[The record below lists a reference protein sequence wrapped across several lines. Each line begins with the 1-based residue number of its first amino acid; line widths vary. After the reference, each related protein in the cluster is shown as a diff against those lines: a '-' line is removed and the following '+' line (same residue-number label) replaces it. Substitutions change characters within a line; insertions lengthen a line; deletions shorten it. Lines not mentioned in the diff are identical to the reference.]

1 MSVVHRK
8 LIGSRCFL
16 LSLLPKASISSVGS
30 SLLSSFIESQP
41 WQRMLSST
49 LQTFEQVTHAGIE
62 QIMESPPY
70 GLEVSASLCL
80 PSIDGVECTIS
91 DTWHVLQENID
102 LVLNICTEDLYYD
115 MLEREKEY
123 VSPHTYSPNAGYLP
137 YRRYLVDWM
146 SDVGEQCRLHNST
159 IHVSVLFL
167 DKIFRSTD
175 IPRSQWQLLATA
187 CITVAAK
194 YEEAEEHCPHIPE
207 LLRLTKLRDVGH
219 NSLSFRDGE
228 LEVLHHLGWKL
239 RAFPPIHIVGYIL
252 SKGACFVDDLWQG
265 RALIPKIPK
274 YIKKYAE
281 FFCNLTL
288 QEYSFQQYLPSQ
300 LGAASVMASR
310 VALQVE
316 PRWRNELTRITGYE
330 EHEILPIFQHIWS
343 YYEEQFPGHGSRSI
357 SPRSVAAGCWICIFI
372 SAWCRHSFEW
382 PAMLSFMSSCFHIY
396 FYDSNKPIVGFFH
409 GIFLGESGCI

>member
-265 RALIPKIPK
+265 RALIPKD
-274 YIKKYAE
+274 
-281 FFCNLTL
+281 
-288 QEYSFQQYLPSQ
+288 SQ
-300 LGAASVMASR
+300 IHQKV
-310 VALQVE
+310 
-316 PRWRNELTRITGYE
+316 
-330 EHEILPIFQHIWS
+330 
-343 YYEEQFPGHGSRSI
+343 
-357 SPRSVAAGCWICIFI
+357 CWILLQSNPARVLVPAVFTLPTGSSVSDGIPG
-372 SAWCRHSFEW
+372 SPSGRAAVAQWTYANHWLRRAWNPTYIPTHLVLLRRTIPW
-382 PAMLSFMSSCFHIY
+382 TWIAIYLAAQRSSRLLNLY
-396 FYDSNKPIVGFFH
+396 FYFCVMQTLFWMACYVIFH
-409 GIFLGESGCI
+409 EFLFSYIFLWFK